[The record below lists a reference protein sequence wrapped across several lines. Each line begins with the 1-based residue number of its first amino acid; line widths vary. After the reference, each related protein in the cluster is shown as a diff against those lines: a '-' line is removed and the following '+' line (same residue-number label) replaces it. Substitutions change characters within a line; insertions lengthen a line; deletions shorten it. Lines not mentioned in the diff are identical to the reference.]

1 MSRPVR
7 RNSTGNI
14 ARVRIFDEDGLPW
27 PGRAHDAAGLQIWYT
42 PLGGSPVQIT
52 LSAGNWTEAKHGW
65 YEVAVPNSAYTGTAP
80 LQFSGEITDGTIEGP
95 EHVIVG
101 YDPLAEAIGAAT
113 AAQANSIATN
123 TVAARSAAEAAAVF
137 LDSLTELDDDQL
149 RLTAKA
155 LELADVDLQPV
166 IDAINESEGADTAE
180 IAAAVLAG
188 LGSVQITR
196 IGPEFDPETSTVTL
210 IAGDDYLVANGSA
223 LTFAITLPDIDLA
236 NARAVFS
243 AERTYHTLLPGSAEL
258 IDTDTDAPKLR
269 LQWTRSQTNTKPNT
283 YAWGVAIIDAAG
295 LVKTIIGG
303 PLILKPAAVNP
314 AVVSKVLEVSG

>member
-7 RNSTGNI
+7 RNSTSNI
-14 ARVRIFDEDGLPW
+14 ARVRIYDEDALPW
-27 PGRAHDAAGLQIWYT
+27 MGVAHDTPGLQIWYT

-52 LSAGNWTEAKHGW
+52 LSGNNWTEKKHGY
-65 YEVAVPNSAYTGTAP
+65 YEVKVPDGAYTGTAP

-196 IGPEFDPETSTVTL
+196 IGPEFDPATSTVTL

-223 LTFAITLPDIDLA
+223 LTFALTLPGIDLTGA
-236 NARAVFS
+236 TAVFS
-243 AERTYHTLLPGSAEL
+243 AEKSYEPVLMGSAEL
-258 IDTDTDAPKLR
+258 VDTGTDQPKLR
-269 LQWTRSQTNTKPNT
+269 LQWTRAQTLAKPSDR
-283 YAWGVAIIDAAG
+283 YAWGAAIINADG
-295 LVKTIIGG
+295 LVTTIIGG
-303 PLILKPAAVNP
+303 PLVLKPAAVNP
-314 AVVSKVLEVSG
+314 AVVAALVQQ